1 MSRGSSNLTSWV
13 QAQGTEVSQSEWS
26 ANSTTSTDTTS
37 QCGGGG
43 RSSQLTLYELNQS

>member
-1 MSRGSSNLTSWV
+1 MGSGSSDLTSWV
-13 QAQGTEVSQSEWS
+13 QAHGTEIAQSEWS

-37 QCGGGG
+37 QRGGGG